1 VPKVDSLSKH
11 VKHRR
16 AKVATHGVVNCYKDM
31 IFFSKGSIHSKNE
44 ALCDALGKDNECCS
58 TK

>member
-1 VPKVDSLSKH
+1 MESLSKH
-11 VKHRR
+11 VKNRR

-31 IFFSKGSIHSKNE
+31 IFFPKGSTHSKNE
-44 ALCDALGKDNECCS
+44 ALCDSLGKDNDECCS

>member
-1 VPKVDSLSKH
+1 MLSNAKPM
-11 VKHRR
+11 

-31 IFFSKGSIHSKNE
+31 IFFPKGSTHSKNE
-44 ALCDALGKDNECCS
+44 ALCDSLGKDNDECCS

>member
-1 VPKVDSLSKH
+1 MPKIDSLSEH
-11 VKHRR
+11 VKNRR

-31 IFFSKGSIHSKNE
+31 IFFSKDPFIQKMNS
-44 ALCDALGKDNECCS
+44 LGKDNDECC